1 MERTLSNATDTLN
14 KIVLF
19 GMESAPKAILAVL
32 TLIAGWFF
40 INGGLKVF
48 DRTLDRRKVD
58 PTLHPFLRGVVSVSA
73 RVALLIS
80 VAGMVGIE
88 TTSFIAMLGSA
99 GLAVGLALQG
109 SMSNFAGG
117 VLLLV
122 LKPFKVGDLIEAQG
136 FVGSVK
142 EIGVLNTILK
152 TADNRTIILP
162 NSPLAGSAIVNYST
176 ESTRRIDLVFRI
188 DYADSIRRAR
198 ETIHRLIDKEDRILS
213 KPAPVVV
220 VSELGDSAV
229 NLTLR
234 IWCRSE
240 DFGAL
245 QFDIREGVKD
255 AFDREKIT
263 VPVPQRQVR
272 ILPGNEAAAG

>member
-1 MERTLSNATDTLN
+1 
-14 KIVLF
+14 
-19 GMESAPKAILAVL
+19 
-32 TLIAGWFF
+32 
-40 INGGLKVF
+40 
-48 DRTLDRRKVD
+48 
-58 PTLHPFLRGVVSVSA
+58 
-73 RVALLIS
+73 
-80 VAGMVGIE
+80 MVGIE

-234 IWCRSE
+234 IWCKSE